1 MRFNVLRAIAY
12 QERNC
17 QFARAAS
24 GRVSRWTFF
33 SMRQTLKALIT
44 SSRWEAAIIAII
56 VVNAFTLGLETSP
69 TVVAAIGPL
78 LHTLDKIILG
88 IFVIE
93 LTLRLYVHR
102 LSFFRDPWSIFDFVI
117 VAIALVPAS
126 GPFSVLRA
134 LRILRV
140 LRLISVVPSLRRV
153 IGGLITALPG
163 MGSIMVLMSLVFYV
177 FAVMATKLYGETF
190 PDWFGDL
197 GRSLYTLFQVMTLES
212 WSMGIVR
219 PVMEVHP
226 YAWAFFLPFLVCT
239 AFTVL
244 NLFIGIIV
252 SAMQSETETI
262 AEADRQAIH
271 DETGVILEEVR
282 ALRREIEALRQ
293 QTAGR

>member
-1 MRFNVLRAIAY
+1 
-12 QERNC
+12 
-17 QFARAAS
+17 
-24 GRVSRWTFF
+24 
-33 SMRQTLKALIT
+33 MRQTLKALIT

-56 VVNAFTLGLETSP
+56 VVNAITLGLETSP

-93 LTLRLYVHR
+93 LALRLYVHR
-102 LSFFRDPWSIFDFVI
+102 LSFFRDPWSIFDFLI

-126 GPFSVLRA
+126 GPFAVLRA

-163 MGSIMVLMSLVFYV
+163 MGSIMVLMSLVFFV

-190 PDWFGDL
+190 PEWFGDM

-271 DETGVILEEVR
+271 DETGVILEEIR
-282 ALRREIEALRQ
+282 ALRREVEALRQ
-293 QTAGR
+293 QAASR